1 LQGDS
6 LRIKITLAVL
16 FIYSLIHVCFYSFL
30 AFSYMELRE
39 DPSMGA
45 FSYAMQIAQKVNT
58 FQAIIFTVPIFVFIF
73 KRRYFRVS
81 LISTVVACVI
91 GSFYAE
97 FITIKNAAALSLTEV
112 NVFDTLSYIQ
122 LRFVIEPLI
131 LLFILFKVKYI
142 NKYFCQFSVKA
153 S

>member
-1 LQGDS
+1 MRL
-6 LRIKITLAVL
+6 KITLVVL
-16 FIYSLIHVCFYSFL
+16 ILYTLIHVCFYSFL

-45 FSYAMQIAQKVNT
+45 FSYALQVAQKVNT
-58 FQAIIFTVPIFVFIF
+58 FQAIIFTVPIFAFVF
-73 KRRYFRVS
+73 KRRYFPIS
-81 LISTVVACVI
+81 LISTIIACAI
-91 GSFYAE
+91 GSFYSE
-97 FITIKNAAALSLTEV
+97 FITFKNAGALSLTEV
-112 NVFDTLSYIQ
+112 NVIDTLSYIQ

-131 LLFILFKVKYI
+131 LFFILFKVKYI